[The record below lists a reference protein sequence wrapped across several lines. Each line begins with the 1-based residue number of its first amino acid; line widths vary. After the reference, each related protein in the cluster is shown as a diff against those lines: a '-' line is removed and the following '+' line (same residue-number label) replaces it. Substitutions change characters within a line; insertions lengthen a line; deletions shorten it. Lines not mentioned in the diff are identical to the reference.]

1 MTALITAKSARLDLF
16 AIRCRDLRDR
26 VGSGSITFV
35 DAVDMSYSA
44 AVWSGL
50 ADDVGDDAVQQ
61 VMALAFGTI
70 EVEAA

>member
-1 MTALITAKSARLDLF
+1 MTDDRRIDLF

-26 VGSGSITFV
+26 VVCGNIQFYE
-35 DAVDMSYSA
+35 AVDMAYSA

-50 ADDVGDDAVQQ
+50 ADDLGDDTVQH

-70 EVEAA
+70 SPDQRVAS